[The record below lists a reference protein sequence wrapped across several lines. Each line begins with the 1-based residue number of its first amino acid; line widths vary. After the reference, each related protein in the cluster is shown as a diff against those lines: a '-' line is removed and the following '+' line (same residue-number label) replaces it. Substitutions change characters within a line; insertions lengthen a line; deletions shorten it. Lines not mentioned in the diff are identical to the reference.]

1 MWIILSFLNGLQH
14 GLGSDH
20 LLAITNLVNHGGG
33 CRQVS
38 LMGFRFGLGH
48 MGILVLWGT
57 GALIWNLTVSPQWE
71 SRAEILGGGMLV
83 LLGLWTLVEWLGQVG
98 YIHSH
103 SHSHGSGRRVHSHL
117 HFHFRGRHRQ
127 EHTHPHVSSFLGAL
141 FALSGLRSLLLG
153 LFPVLQ
159 GNSATWAML
168 YILVFGLGIVSSMTA
183 YGLVA
188 SAVVGRPR
196 SRGWVTCSLGVSS
209 IAVGIYWIW
218 TSL

>member
-20 LLAITNLVNHGGG
+20 LLAITNLVNRGGG
-33 CRQVS
+33 RRQVS

-48 MGILVLWGT
+48 MGILVMCGT

-71 SRAEILGGGMLV
+71 SRAEILAGGVLI
-83 LLGLWTLVEWLGQVG
+83 LLGLWTFAEWLGQVG

-103 SHSHGSGRRVHSHL
+103 SHSHGSGRWVHSHL
-117 HFHFRGRHRQ
+117 HFHFKGKHRQ

-153 LFPVLQ
+153 IFPVLQ
-159 GNSATWAML
+159 GNSVTWAML
-168 YILVFGLGIVSSMTA
+168 YILVFGLGIVISMTA

-196 SRGWVTCSLGVSS
+196 SRRWVTCSLGVSS

>member
-20 LLAITNLVNHGGG
+20 LLAITNLVHRGGDR
-33 CRQVS
+33 RQVS

-71 SRAEILGGGMLV
+71 SRAEILGGGVLI
-83 LLGLWTLVEWLGQVG
+83 LLGLWTFVEWFGQVG
-98 YIHSH
+98 YLHSH

-117 HFHFRGRHRQ
+117 HFHFKGRHRR
-127 EHTHPHVSSFLGAL
+127 EHSHPHGSSLLGAL

-153 LFPVLQ
+153 IFPVLQ

-188 SAVVGRPR
+188 KAVVGRPR
-196 SRGWVTCSLGVSS
+196 SRGWVTCSLGLSS
-209 IAVGIYWIW
+209 ITAGIYWIW